1 MSTAVQAMCRNWPCA
16 LIARIHIGALSGSP
30 PISTRVPSCHSAIF
44 GVSAVR
50 VRVIIF
56 VGEIQPLRPFGE
68 CMSPGAAHPDA
79 FSEGE

>member
-1 MSTAVQAMCRNWPCA
+1 MAGDAQA
-16 LIARIHIGALSGSP
+16 IV
-30 PISTRVPSCHSAIF
+30 RVPSCHSAF
-44 GVSAVR
+44 FGGVSGACQSHY
-50 VRVIIF
+50 F